1 MNPAVNVRDVIGRVA
16 HSGLPDTD
24 DIEIRR
30 KVFLVNLFCTVGCL
44 FLFFFG
50 LNNLLS
56 DRMILAVVTLSCA
69 GIALGNFLFLRYSGN
84 YRRAGD
90 VVVLIMLAVFVY
102 LICSGGVDNTGP
114 LWCYSAVPII
124 LFLYGT
130 VRGLS
135 VIAVLTLFTALVMLT
150 PDMPLR
156 QTEYTLNFSLRFLA
170 SFAAVVIMSGVYEY
184 ARDQSHRQIHELH
197 EISNQE
203 ARTDSLTG
211 LPNRRYMYESIG
223 EVCLRQAP
231 DDGDAALLLCDL
243 DRFKQINDTYGHR
256 CGDDVLVEVAR
267 ILKATL
273 RGDDIACRWG
283 GEEFLIALPRTGR
296 EGAMK
301 VADTIRG
308 RIESLNIAC
317 DGESLRPTVSIGVH
331 VYRRDWPLGQNLA
344 QADQNLY
351 HAKELGRN
359 RVCAGETGADPC
371 HPQTGS
377 TTNAGHP
384 AAVRD
389 FSITR

>member
-1 MNPAVNVRDVIGRVA
+1 MNSAVKIRDVIRQVA
-16 HSGLPDTD
+16 LSGLPDTG

-56 DRMILAVVTLSCA
+56 DRMTLAAVTLTCA
-69 GIALGNFLFLRYSGN
+69 GVALGNFLFLRYTGN
-84 YRRAGD
+84 YQRAGD

-102 LICSGGVDNTGP
+102 LVGSGGVDNTGP

-130 VRGLS
+130 VKGLL
-135 VIAVLTLFTALVMLT
+135 VIVTLTVFTALVMLV

-156 QTEYTLNFSLRFLA
+156 QTEYSPNFSLRFLA

-184 ARDQSHRQIHELH
+184 ARDQSHRQIHRLH

-203 ARTDSLTG
+203 ARTDTLTN

-223 EVCLRQAP
+223 DVCQKQTP
-231 DDGDAALLLCDL
+231 DNHESALLLCDL

-267 ILKATL
+267 VLKATL

-308 RIESLNIAC
+308 RVEALDIAC
-317 DGESLRPTVSIGVH
+317 NGKPLRVTVSIGVH
-331 VYRRDWPLGQNLA
+331 VYRRDWSLGHNLA
-344 QADQNLY
+344 QVDHNLY
-351 HAKELGRN
+351 SAKELGRN
-359 RVCAGETGADPC
+359 RVCAEAPDALVEP
-371 HPQTGS
+371 
-377 TTNAGHP
+377 
-384 AAVRD
+384 V
-389 FSITR
+389 